1 MAEETLENRLS
12 AVESRVRE
20 QVTIR
25 DLEAVQAA
33 LGAQILQLGTEMRA
47 GFSTLRDEIRAGDE
61 ETRRVLRGEIRAGD
75 EETRRVL
82 RGEIRAGDEETRRV
96 LRGEIR
102 AGDEETRRVLR
113 GEIRA
118 GDEETRRSVTDDLH
132 AFVEQRTQEI
142 LALVAAG
149 DGETR
154 RYMRVL
160 YEDLVD
166 RIEKTRG

>member
-82 RGEIRAGDEETRRV
+82 RGEIRAGDEETRR
-96 LRGEIR
+96 
-102 AGDEETRRVLR
+102 
-113 GEIRA
+113 
-118 GDEETRRSVTDDLH
+118 SVTDDLH